1 MADSKKKKS
10 KLEKIYEL
18 QASVKGLKEENRTLR
33 KQIQSFKDKDPG
45 SAAML
50 DERSMGSSN
59 NEEKLLEAM
68 KALKRVTV
76 KQEMSLNTIR
86 SKAEKRRLQMAQK
99 DEQVKE
105 LQQELKSMKQ
115 AQRARK
121 EADSNTDL
129 SALRTKVE
137 DLELRCSEQENKNKM
152 LTLQLETSEETTKN
166 LQKQLQSARGLMDR
180 PASNRSLKSAD
191 TSASEFDL
199 ARMRKELAAKIERIV
214 LLEFDLEMCRD
225 ELHELKQRNGNSG
238 DYSGGGQ
245 HDGGAGADDYFSED
259 DDDDDLWT

>member
-1 MADSKKKKS
+1 M
-10 KLEKIYEL
+10 EKIYEL
-18 QASVKGLKEENRTLR
+18 QAAIKGLKEENRTLR
-33 KQIQSFKDKDPG
+33 KQVHSLKQQDGASKEY
-45 SAAML
+45 

-86 SKAEKRRLQMAQK
+86 SKAEKRRHQIAQRDSHIKDLQHEIK
-99 DEQVKE
+99 T
-105 LQQELKSMKQ
+105 LKQ
-115 AQRARK
+115 AQQARK
-121 EADSNTDL
+121 EADDSTDL
-129 SALRTKVE
+129 NSLRAKVE
-137 DLELRCSEQENKNKM
+137 DLELRCAEQENRNKM
-152 LTLQLETSEETTKN
+152 LTLQLDASEDKAKN

-180 PASNRSLKSAD
+180 PPSSRSLKSAD

-225 ELHELKQRNGNSG
+225 ELHELKQRQMRDDSYPTQVM
-238 DYSGGGQ
+238 DPGGP
-245 HDGGAGADDYFSED
+245 DDYFSEE